1 MMPVNNYMAPSPQLV
16 IANDSIKL
24 NEEMTQ
30 DCSITLFLSP
40 TKTNVMTTTVF
51 QRATT
56 LLGLI
61 PHRVQE

>member
-1 MMPVNNYMAPSPQLV
+1 MMPVNNYMAQSPQPV
-16 IANDSIKL
+16 IANDSIKWK
-24 NEEMTQ
+24 EEMTQ
-30 DCSITLFLSP
+30 DCSITRLLSP
-40 TKTNVMTTTVF
+40 TKTHVMTTNVF